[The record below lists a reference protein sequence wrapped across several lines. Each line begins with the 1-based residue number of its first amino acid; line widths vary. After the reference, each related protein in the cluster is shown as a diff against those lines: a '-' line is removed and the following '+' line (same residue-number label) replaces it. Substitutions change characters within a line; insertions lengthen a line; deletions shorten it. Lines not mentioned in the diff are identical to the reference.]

1 MQNLRVYLAEFFGT
15 MMFVALGTGTLVFV
29 GLQTSPMPAAFAFGF
44 AALAVTYA
52 FGRVSGA
59 HINPAVS
66 LAMAMNKRI
75 SWTRFLG
82 YFGSQILGALAGSA
96 VIWGFMMAFQAKKT
110 AIAQIGFGQT
120 VYQAPINGFSATLI
134 ELLFT
139 FILVLVVLMVTSKRF
154 GDLQAAPLAIAATVI
169 ALMLIGVQ
177 ITGASMNPARSLAP
191 ALFAAFYGNVGP
203 LTQFGVY
210 LIGPM
215 LGAALAAVV
224 AKFMGSEPVEEVEID
239 VVED

>member
-29 GLQTSPMPAAFAFGF
+29 GLQASPLPVAFAFGF
-44 AALAVTYA
+44 AALAVMYT

-59 HINPAVS
+59 NINPAVS
-66 LAMAMNKRI
+66 LAMALNKRM

-82 YFGSQILGALAGSA
+82 YFASQILGALAGSA
-96 VIWGFMMAFQAKKT
+96 VVWGLMMAFQAKKT

-120 VYQAPINGFSATLI
+120 IYQSPINGLSATLI
-134 ELLFT
+134 ELFLT
-139 FILVLVVLMVTSKRF
+139 FVLVLVVLMVTSKQF
-154 GDLQAAPLAIAATVI
+154 GDQRMAPLAISATVI
-169 ALMLIGVQ
+169 ALMLIGLQ

-215 LGAALAAVV
+215 VGAVLAALV